1 MARVSWIDADNHPT
15 LEAHVSQLEHFTRSL
30 ADGVVDKAELA
41 KQEDNL
47 IAALRAVEPTLSDAQ
62 HEAVTK
68 LLAELSAF
76 TVMTV
81 LHDMTIE
88 RVRRAIR

>member
-1 MARVSWIDADNHPT
+1 MARVSWIDGNNHPT
-15 LEAHVSQLEHFTRSL
+15 LDEHISQLEHFTQAI

-41 KQEDNL
+41 KQEKNL
-47 IAALRAVEPTLSDAQ
+47 ITALRTVEPMLSDAQ

-68 LLAELSAF
+68 LLAELGAF

-81 LHDMTIE
+81 LHDMTVD